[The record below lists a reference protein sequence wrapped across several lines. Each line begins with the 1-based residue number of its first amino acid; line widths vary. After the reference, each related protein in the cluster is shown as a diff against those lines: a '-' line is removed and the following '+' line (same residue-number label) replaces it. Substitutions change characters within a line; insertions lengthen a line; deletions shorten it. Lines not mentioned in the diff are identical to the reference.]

1 MVALVAHRGKA
12 GAPKERESAAG
23 PDGGYM
29 SEIVVVYVVVDVI
42 VVVCPQLLA
51 R

>member
-1 MVALVAHRGKA
+1 MAHRGKA

-29 SEIVVVYVVVDVI
+29 GEIVVVYVVVY
-42 VVVCPQLLA
+42 VVCPQLLA
-51 R
+51 Q